1 MQNENIDRLFLD
13 HSDIIGYISDMETY
27 ELSYMTQAAITAH
40 DLSGEQDYLGQ
51 KCYKVLHGLD
61 QPCPFCQN
69 DKLSFDYEHRWEHYN
84 AKLDRWF
91 DCTDRL
97 LYLDGRSFRLQ
108 VAKDVTA
115 RKEGD
120 ILFVTGN
127 ITSEDVIYRCL
138 NILTEEN
145 NISVAMTRV
154 LKSIGVYYQA
164 DRVYI
169 VELDG
174 ERKVAGKT
182 FEWCHPGV
190 FSDLRSLQ
198 NIPEDLLAKWLDT
211 LENDEH
217 IIIDSIDKG
226 LDPNSELHKLLV
238 EREVQSLTL
247 SPLRNNEQF
256 IGFLGIDNPRIKA
269 DNEMLLRYISG
280 FILEALQRRY
290 LSDQLDFMNT
300 QTNIQRLLDFI
311 RTKLEVNASYVM
323 EALAIGKGFLC
334 THMSASHEHYN
345 LLGLE
350 RKLSDEDFAAISSSY
365 NKDSLSVQPPSYL
378 ERKIDYSVVHYGI
391 FQNGELN
398 GSIGV
403 IDYQNPDRKWSSSE
417 RAIIAKAGQVIANAI
432 VSSRLQ
438 KINTEL
444 ERISKQLEATAATLR
459 QERQLYRNAIVH
471 DCEYAYIVN
480 VNKNKIED
488 IYKGGYLE
496 KYAFSVDLPY
506 DEAMTMVLDHMKPV
520 ILHGASSFHLRSHYI
535 EAYEQGKRMVE
546 VEYYVPDTGEYKRKS
561 LFFSKDEQGT
571 MYAFVVTH
579 DITTR
584 RREELETEKA
594 LTQLADVAKQVGQ
607 GNLDVTIDL
616 SAPGLVGV
624 LADVFSRTIVH
635 LKWSIDTLNKQA
647 TQDPMTGVKNKRA
660 WQEASDHL
668 NEAIQ
673 DGTANFAIAVCDVNN
688 LKKLNDTVGH
698 EAGDSLIIRASRH
711 ICDTFKHSP
720 VYRIGGDEF
729 AVILE
734 DRDLTNSA
742 KLVNKFYATMAKQT
756 QSSEAEPP
764 VSIALGLSYFRAED
778 KEFADVF
785 HRADEAMYRKKA
797 AMKAEAQN

>member
-1 MQNENIDRLFLD
+1 MKNKNIDRLFLD
-13 HSDIIGYISDMETY
+13 YSDIVGYISDMKTY
-27 ELSYMTQAAITAH
+27 ELTYMTQAAIMAH
-40 DLSGEQDYLGQ
+40 GLSGEKDYLGQ
-51 KCYKVLHGLD
+51 KCYKVIHGLD
-61 QPCPFCQN
+61 EPCPFCQN

-97 LYLDGRSFRLQ
+97 LHLNGGNLRLQ

-145 NISVAMTRV
+145 NISVAMARV
-154 LKSIGVYYQA
+154 LKSIGAYYQA

-169 VELDG
+169 VELDV

-182 FEWCHPGV
+182 FEWCHPGI
-190 FSDLRSLQ
+190 FSALRSLQ
-198 NIPEDLLAKWLDT
+198 DIPEDMLSKWLNT

-217 IIIDSIDKG
+217 VIIDSIGED
-226 LDPNSELHKLLV
+226 LDPNSELHKILV
-238 EREVQSLTL
+238 ERKVQRLTL

-269 DNEMLLRYISG
+269 DNKMLLSYVSG
-280 FILEALQRRY
+280 FILEALQRHY

-300 QTNIQRLLDFI
+300 QTNIQQLLDFI
-311 RTKLEVNASYVM
+311 RTKLEVNAAYVM

-334 THMSASHEHYN
+334 THMSVSHEHYN

-350 RKLSDEDFAAISSSY
+350 RTLSDEDFSTVSFSY
-365 NKDSLSVQPPSYL
+365 DKDGLSAQHPNYL
-378 ERKIDYSVVHYGI
+378 EQKINSSVLHYGI

-403 IDYQNPDRKWSSSE
+403 IDYQNPERKWSSSE

-438 KINTEL
+438 KINAEL

-480 VNKNKIED
+480 VNKNKIKD

-496 KYAFSVDLPY
+496 KYSFSVDLPY
-506 DEAMTMVLDHMKPV
+506 DEAMALVVEQMKPI
-520 ILHGASSFHLRSHYI
+520 ILHGMPSFHLCAHYI

-561 LFFSKDEQGT
+561 IFLSKDEFGT
-571 MYAFVVTH
+571 MYVFVVTH

-607 GNLDVTIDL
+607 GNLDVQIDL

-624 LADVFSRTIVH
+624 LANVFSRTIVH
-635 LKWSIDTLNKQA
+635 LKWSINTLNQQA

-660 WQEASDHL
+660 WQEASDRL
-668 NEAIQ
+668 NETIQ
-673 DGTANFAIAVCDVNN
+673 DGTANFAVAVCDVNN

-734 DRDLTNSA
+734 DRDLGNAA
-742 KLVNKFYATMAKQT
+742 KLVSKFYTTMAKQA
-756 QSSEAEPP
+756 QSSEVEPP

-797 AMKAEAQN
+797 AMKAEAKK